1 MKHVKL
7 FESWLEDL
15 AIIGDKPGEQSIP
28 DEAKA
33 LAAKVDF
40 GSKVVGK
47 DILNPKNNHVSS
59 VPAGAET
66 WDEMIE
72 QKLNKALKGKG
83 LDFEVA
89 LKTNNRFFL
98 SIGES
103 FQIRTALTPSN
114 GVFIDLIDKESNT
127 FDVITKEQYYGTN
140 EETSDAI
147 VAAITNPKNLKI
159 FKDLKFIKTP
169 TPLEA
174 EKSKSLEALTND
186 KIAVSVHKKIKNLNV
201 SDSAESIAH
210 GILIQTLYYGPDG
223 ESRRAGI
230 ETIVK
235 TLKKYLKDKDYTER
249 MGRKNYQ

>member
-15 AIIGDKPGEQSIP
+15 AIIGDKPGEESTP

-47 DILNPKNNHVSS
+47 DVLNQKNNQVSS
-59 VPAGAET
+59 TPAGAET
-66 WDEMIE
+66 WVEMIE
-72 QKLNKALKGKG
+72 RKLNKALKGKDPG
-83 LDFEVA
+83 FEVT
-89 LKTNNRFFL
+89 KDDGRDDRFYL
-98 SIGES
+98 SIGER

-114 GVFIDLIDKESNT
+114 GVFIDLINREPYSN
-127 FDVITKEQYYGTN
+127 DVITKEKYYGTN

-159 FKDLKFIKTP
+159 FNNLKLISTP
-169 TPLEA
+169 TPA
-174 EKSKSLEALTND
+174 EGKKSKSLEALTND
-186 KIAVSVHKKIKNLNV
+186 KIAVSVHKKLQNLNV
-201 SDSAESIAH
+201 SDNAESIAH
-210 GILIQTLYYGPDG
+210 GILIQTLYYGPAG

-235 TLKKYLKDKDYTER
+235 TLNKYLKDKDYTER
-249 MGRKNYQ
+249 ISVR

>member
-15 AIIGDKPGEQSIP
+15 AVSLDKPGEESTP

-47 DILNPKNNHVSS
+47 DALNPKNSKVSS
-59 VPAGAET
+59 TPAGAET
-66 WDEMIE
+66 WVEMIE
-72 QKLNKALKGKG
+72 RKLNKALKGKDPG
-83 LDFEVA
+83 FEV
-89 LKTNNRFFL
+89 TNDDDRDGRFYL
-98 SIGES
+98 SIGER

-114 GVFIDLIDKESNT
+114 GVFIELVNREPDENELIT
-127 FDVITKEQYYGTN
+127 GEQYYGTN

-159 FKDLKFIKTP
+159 FNDLKIIGTP
-169 TPLEA
+169 TPA
-174 EKSKSLEALTND
+174 EGKKSKSLEALTND
-186 KIAVSVHKKIKNLNV
+186 KIAVSVHKKLQKLNV
-201 SDSAESIAH
+201 SDNAESIAR
-210 GILIQTLYYGPDG
+210 GILIQTLNYGPVG
-223 ESRRAGI
+223 EPRRAGI

-249 MGRKNYQ
+249 ILKR

>member
-1 MKHVKL
+1 MKQVKL

-15 AIIGDKPGEQSIP
+15 AIIGDKPKEQSTP

-47 DILNPKNNHVSS
+47 DILNPKNNHVISR
-59 VPAGAET
+59 PAGAET
-66 WDEMIE
+66 WVEMIE
-72 QKLNKALKGKG
+72 QKLNKALKGKDLG
-83 LDFEVA
+83 FKVA
-89 LKTNNRFFL
+89 LKSSDRFFWT
-98 SIGES
+98 IGKS
-103 FQIRTALTPSN
+103 FQIRAALTRES
-114 GVFIDLIDKESNT
+114 VFIDLIDKESY
-127 FDVITKEQYYGTN
+127 DVITKKAYYGTN

-159 FKDLKFIKTP
+159 FNDLKLISTP

-186 KIAVSVHKKIKNLNV
+186 KIAASVHKKIKNLNV
-201 SDSAESIAH
+201 SDNAESIAH

-235 TLKKYLKDKDYTER
+235 TLEKYLKDKDYTER
-249 MGRKNYQ
+249 MGRKNY